1 MRYMLHIVYAV
12 CYMGHMLRYISYMPH
27 IIQLAEQFSL
37 IKIFAMYSLPRPR
50 QLLLELLLLLQLLL
64 SLLLLLL
71 LLSLLQL
78 ILCPRQRP
86 LAVAAAGLLRMLE
99 LQSKL

>member
-1 MRYMLHIVYAV
+1 MLYGAYAAI
-12 CYMGHMLRYISYMPH
+12 YKLYMPH

-71 LLSLLQL
+71 SLL
-78 ILCPRQRP
+78 P

>member
-1 MRYMLHIVYAV
+1 
-12 CYMGHMLRYISYMPH
+12 
-27 IIQLAEQFSL
+27 
-37 IKIFAMYSLPRPR
+37 MYSLPRPK
-50 QLLLELLLLLQLLL
+50 QLLLELLLLQLLL

-71 LLSLLQL
+71 LSLL
-78 ILCPRQRP
+78 P

>member
-1 MRYMLHIVYAV
+1 MLYGAYAAI
-12 CYMGHMLRYISYMPH
+12 YKLYMPH

-37 IKIFAMYSLPRPR
+37 IKIFAMYSLPRPSK
-50 QLLLELLLLLQLLL
+50 LLLELLLLLQLLL
-64 SLLLLLL
+64 SLLQLLLSLLLL
-71 LLSLLQL
+71 LLMLLSLL
-78 ILCPRQRP
+78 P

>member
-1 MRYMLHIVYAV
+1 MLYGAYAAI
-12 CYMGHMLRYISYMPH
+12 YKLYMPH

-50 QLLLELLLLLQLLL
+50 KLLLELLLLLQLLL

-71 LLSLLQL
+71 LVLSLL
-78 ILCPRQRP
+78 P

>member
-1 MRYMLHIVYAV
+1 MGYMLHIVSVCCMLYGAYAAI
-12 CYMGHMLRYISYMPH
+12 YKLYMPH

-64 SLLLLLL
+64 SLLQLLLSLLLLL
-71 LLSLLQL
+71 LLSLL
-78 ILCPRQRP
+78 P

>member
-1 MRYMLHIVYAV
+1 MLYGAYAAI
-12 CYMGHMLRYISYMPH
+12 YKLYMPH

-37 IKIFAMYSLPRPR
+37 IKIFAMYSLNRPSK
-50 QLLLELLLLLQLLL
+50 LLLELLLLLQLLL

-71 LLSLLQL
+71 LSLL
-78 ILCPRQRP
+78 P